1 MKAMKLRTPGSLDTQ
16 PLALVDVEVPEPGP
30 GQLLIKVTSCGV
42 CRSNLHMV
50 EGDWLPGC
58 PSFTPITPG
67 HEVLGRVVATGT
79 GVSDFAE
86 NDLVGVMPLWST
98 CETCEFCRAGVDELC
113 QAKEIT
119 GETVDGG
126 YAEYMLATAAHT
138 YAVPDGLD
146 EVTAAPLFCP
156 GITGYGAVQK
166 AGDLGPG
173 KSVAVFGVGGV
184 GHLALQFAALT
195 GAECLAVS
203 RGSARLDL
211 AQDLGAH
218 RLVDSSAGD
227 AGEQLQRLGGVDA
240 ALVFAPS
247 DEVVSQALA
256 SLKPGG
262 TLVLGVNATIRDFP
276 FALEQR
282 VVGSLLGTRPMM
294 REVLETAAAGKVRVE
309 AEARPLAE
317 AASAL
322 ADLKDGKVAGR
333 LVLVP

>member
-1 MKAMKLRTPGSLDTQ
+1 VKAVKLRTPGPLDSQ
-16 PLALVDVEVPEPGP
+16 PLALLDVEVPQPGP
-30 GQLLIKVTSCGV
+30 GQLLIRVTSCGV

-67 HEVLGRVVATGT
+67 HEVLGRVVATGE

-86 NDLVGVMPLWST
+86 DDLVGVMPLWST
-98 CETCEFCRAGVDELC
+98 CGTCEFCRNGVDELC
-113 QAKEIT
+113 QTKEIT

-126 YAEYMLATAAHT
+126 YAEYMLATAAHS
-138 YAVPDGLD
+138 YAIPDGLD

-166 AGDLGPG
+166 ADLGSD
-173 KSVAVFGVGGV
+173 KSVAIFGVGGV
-184 GHLALQFAALT
+184 GHVALQFAALT

-218 RLVDSSAGD
+218 RLVDSSRGD
-227 AGEQLQRLGGVDA
+227 AGVQIQRLGGVDA
-240 ALVFAPS
+240 ARVFAPS
-247 DEVVSQALA
+247 DDVVSQALA

-282 VVGSLLGTRPMM
+282 VVGSLLGNRTMM
-294 REVLETAAAGKVRVE
+294 REVLEIAAAGKVRVE
-309 AEARPLAE
+309 AEARPLGE

>member
-1 MKAMKLRTPGSLDTQ
+1 MKAVKLVAPGPLSSN
-16 PLALVDVEVPEPGP
+16 PLALMDVPVPDPGP
-30 GQLLIKVTSCGV
+30 GQLLVKVTSCGV

-67 HEVLGRVVATGT
+67 HEVLGRVVSTGA
-79 GVSDFAE
+79 GVSEFAE
-86 NDLVGVMPLWST
+86 NQLVGVMPLWST
-98 CETCEFCRAGVDELC
+98 CGECEFCEAGEDQLC
-113 QAKEIT
+113 QSKEIT
-119 GETVDGG
+119 GESVDGG

-138 YAVPDGLD
+138 YAIPDGLD

-156 GITGYGAVQK
+156 GITGYGAVKK
-166 AGDLGPG
+166 ADIGPG
-173 KSVAVFGVGGV
+173 KSVGVFGVGGV
-184 GHLALQFAALT
+184 GHVALQFAALT

-203 RGSARLDL
+203 RGSARLDM
-211 AQDLGAH
+211 ATDLGAH
-218 RLVDSSAGD
+218 RVVDSSDGNAGARIQQD
-227 AGEQLQRLGGVDA
+227 GGLDA

-247 DEVVSQALA
+247 DAVVSQALQ

-282 VVGSLLGTRPMM
+282 IVGSLLGNREMM
-294 REVLETAAAGKVRVE
+294 REVLQIAATEKIRVA
-309 AEARPLAE
+309 AEARPLAD
-317 AASAL
+317 AAQAL
-322 ADLKDGKVAGR
+322 TDLKDGKVAGR